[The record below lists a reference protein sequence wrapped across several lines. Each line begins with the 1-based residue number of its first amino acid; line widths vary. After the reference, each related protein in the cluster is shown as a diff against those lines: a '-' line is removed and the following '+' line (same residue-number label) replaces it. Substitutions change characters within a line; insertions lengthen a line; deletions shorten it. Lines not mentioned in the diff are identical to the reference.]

1 MILSQVIQKIQQI
14 PVPGGNGRSKAWV
27 VTCEP
32 KGKCSRGSRILI
44 NKAFHVDPAHV
55 FPAWAVTSNKSMGG
69 ECKNVAVVLPPETM
83 RSPFDNSHLYV
94 MCSRP
99 MEWLAVFGKQS
110 DFDALVMKDP
120 PKINS
125 GLSIRMQ
132 IAKLVP
138 EDQQGQLGLMI
149 KDAMLGNALES
160 IDWKQQHNI
169 VEHGHIHPEIVESF
183 GNIYDQ
189 RRRSAFPAP
198 TPVCPTS
205 YLEFRQERKKEYYE
219 MTPDERRIA
228 VDAANA
234 EWEESTW
241 RYETP
246 LARLR
251 LTGKDAGAEDKA
263 RVSVEK
269 KVVPRRPG
277 DEPEEDTQAVIE
289 DHPEDEREQEEH
301 DQAMK
306 SSRKLEEFFKP
317 AKKKAKELIEQQEDV
332 EVEED
337 DELNL
342 DDI

>member
-1 MILSQVIQKIQQI
+1 M
-14 PVPGGNGRSKAWV
+14 

-44 NKAFHVDPAHV
+44 SKAFHVDPAHV

-120 PKINS
+120 PRINS
-125 GLSIRMQ
+125 GLSIRLQ
-132 IAKLVP
+132 SAKLVP
-138 EDQQGQLGLMI
+138 EDQQGQLGLI
-149 KDAMLGNALES
+149 LKDVDLGARLEAV
-160 IDWKQQHNI
+160 DWKTCHNI
-169 VEHGHIHPEIVESF
+169 EAHGHIDPELVESF

-189 RRRSAFPAP
+189 RRRKAFPAP

-219 MTPDERRIA
+219 MQPNDRRVA

-241 RYETP
+241 KYETP
-246 LARLR
+246 LAVLR
-251 LTGKDAGAEDKA
+251 LTGKDLGNRNADTT
-263 RVSVEK
+263 VVK
-269 KVVPRRPG
+269 KVIPRRPG
-277 DEPEEDTQAVIE
+277 DEPEEGATQDVIE
-289 DHPEDEREQEEH
+289 DHPDDQREEEEH
-301 DQAMK
+301 EEAMK
-306 SSRKLEEFFKP
+306 GGRKLEEFFKP
-317 AKKKAKELIEQQEDV
+317 AKKKAKPK
-332 EVEED
+332 VEEEEVIEEAADDD